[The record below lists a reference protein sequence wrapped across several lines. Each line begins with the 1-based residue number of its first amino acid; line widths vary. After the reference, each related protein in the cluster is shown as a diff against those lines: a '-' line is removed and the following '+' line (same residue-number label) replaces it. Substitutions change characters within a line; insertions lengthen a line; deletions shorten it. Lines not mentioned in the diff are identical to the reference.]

1 MTRSSAR
8 SSSHDMSRGTT
19 ASPVI
24 GIRCGTGLQFL
35 ALFVLPVAPKH
46 PLLPSLAELRYG
58 STLMR
63 LDFVWLRD
71 HCRSASCY
79 NAKTNQRSLDT
90 ASVDLA
96 IRPQAVR
103 VDETT
108 LFLTCES

>member
-1 MTRSSAR
+1 
-8 SSSHDMSRGTT
+8 
-19 ASPVI
+19 
-24 GIRCGTGLQFL
+24 
-35 ALFVLPVAPKH
+35 
-46 PLLPSLAELRYG
+46 
-58 STLMR
+58 MR

-79 NAKTNQRSLDT
+79 NTKTNQRSLDT
-90 ASVDLA
+90 ASVDLG

>member
-1 MTRSSAR
+1 MGS
-8 SSSHDMSRGTT
+8 
-19 ASPVI
+19 
-24 GIRCGTGLQFL
+24 GLQFL
-35 ALFVLPVAPKH
+35 PLFVLPVAPK
-46 PLLPSLAELRYG
+46 PSLLPSLSELRYG
-58 STLMR
+58 STVMR

-79 NAKTNQRSLDT
+79 NAKTKQRSLDT

-96 IRPQAVR
+96 IQPQAVR